1 MEDKDRLSAALGRLP
16 QEERPAWIKEANRLA
31 RIVEH
36 YAGLRPKRR
45 RHAITGRYEF
55 VSDAFAL
62 CQQAACRDPVILKR
76 EPHRARPPSP
86 HTLDDWRRAFRRD
99 GLLTFLRCLSSQSTA
114 KSDLRRAKI
123 SPAALSWV
131 NSHWRSF
138 DSPRQLYEALGKQAA
153 RHGWTIPGEQWLY
166 RKWRV
171 MPAIIQT
178 QHRDGW
184 QAYEARYAPYAPRDF
199 TDLEAL
205 QVLCGDHSE
214 RDVTVLLKD
223 GSLVRPWLT
232 MWFDLRTGLIW
243 GWHLDLTPSSVTAGL
258 AYADGVENFG
268 AQPPARPEEDFF
280 SYVYTDRG
288 RDYRSH
294 YWDGRVLAVHE
305 RAMSLEGGLEFV
317 ITERRVGILE
327 ELRVK
332 HLTAR
337 GYNAKEKPVER
348 IHRDLSTWEQNTFAE
363 YCGRDAKSRPE
374 RWHKLYEQHLQ
385 SGVVSYIS
393 AAAADEESAAGVV
406 GDEGVVGIPS
416 FLRYRRAVFRVIVQM
431 RGEALRVDGEFLQR
445 ECEKGG
451 ELPHLI
457 LCHAHT
463 VVSQFAQA
471 IVCNR
476 FHTVEK
482 RLTRF
487 LLMVHDRAH
496 RDTLHLTHEFLAN
509 MLGTSRTD
517 VTEAAGALRD
527 AGLISYR
534 RGAMTI
540 LDKAGLRAAT
550 CVCYHILLEQYE
562 HFIAP

>member
-1 MEDKDRLSAALGRLP
+1 MDTPRRANFAVT
-16 QEERPAWIKEANRLA
+16 NRL
-31 RIVEH
+31 
-36 YAGLRPKRR
+36 L
-45 RHAITGRYEF
+45 
-55 VSDAFAL
+55 
-62 CQQAACRDPVILKR
+62 
-76 EPHRARPPSP
+76 
-86 HTLDDWRRAFRRD
+86 
-99 GLLTFLRCLSSQSTA
+99 
-114 KSDLRRAKI
+114 
-123 SPAALSWV
+123 AALS
-131 NSHWRSF
+131 HAEFER
-138 DSPRQLYEALGKQAA
+138 L
-153 RHGWTIPGEQWLY
+153 
-166 RKWRV
+166 
-171 MPAIIQT
+171 
-178 QHRDGW
+178 
-184 QAYEARYAPYAPRDF
+184 AP
-199 TDLEAL
+199 
-205 QVLCGDHSE
+205 
-214 RDVTVLLKD
+214 
-223 GSLVRPWLT
+223 
-232 MWFDLRTGLIW
+232 
-243 GWHLDLTPSSVTAGL
+243 HL
-258 AYADGVENFG
+258 
-268 AQPPARPEEDFF
+268 
-280 SYVYTDRG
+280 
-288 RDYRSH
+288 
-294 YWDGRVLAVHE
+294 
-305 RAMSLEGGLEFV
+305 
-317 ITERRVGILE
+317 RRVKLTEGTLLYDAGD
-327 ELRVK
+327 ELRE
-332 HLTAR
+332 A
-337 GYNAKEKPVER
+337 YF
-348 IHRDLSTWEQNTFAE
+348 IQN
-363 YCGRDAKSRPE
+363 
-374 RWHKLYEQHLQ
+374 
-385 SGVVSYIS
+385 GVVSYIS